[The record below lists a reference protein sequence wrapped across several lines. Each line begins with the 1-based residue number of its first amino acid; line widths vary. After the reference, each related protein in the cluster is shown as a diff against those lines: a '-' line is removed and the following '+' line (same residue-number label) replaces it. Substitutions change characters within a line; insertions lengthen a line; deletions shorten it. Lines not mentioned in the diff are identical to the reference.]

1 MYLIRELTT
10 LSLDD
15 IGQLF
20 GGRDHTTV
28 MHGCDKI
35 TASMNADFS
44 FKKRVEDIIGMIE
57 GR

>member
-1 MYLIRELTT
+1 MYICRRMTT
-10 LSLDD
+10 LSTTN
-15 IGQLF
+15 IGKAF

-44 FKKRVEDIIGMIE
+44 FKKKVEDIIGLIE

>member
-1 MYLIRELTT
+1 MTT
-10 LSLDD
+10 LSTTS
-15 IGQLF
+15 IGKAF

-44 FKKRVEDIIGMIE
+44 FRKKVEEIMGLIE